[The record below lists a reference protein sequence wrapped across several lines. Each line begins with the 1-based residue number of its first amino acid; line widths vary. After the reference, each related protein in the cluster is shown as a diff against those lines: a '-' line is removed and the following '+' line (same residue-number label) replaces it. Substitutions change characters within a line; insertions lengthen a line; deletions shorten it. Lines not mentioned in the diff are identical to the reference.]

1 VGGLALLA
9 ATGAGGPD
17 TAALVTVVVATLSLF
32 GTLTVG
38 VYTARSSRATARESA
53 SLEADKVDAMRVDSL
68 LRELEQVR
76 KDRAEDRAEAARQR
90 DADRAQHAEEIEQ
103 WRRRVLQLDKRYQNT
118 AEQLDE
124 LSRWARVIRRVL
136 GEPAVSAAILAEAI
150 QVPPTPRGFGLM
162 DTDPGWR
169 RARLPPDDDEG

>member
-1 VGGLALLA
+1 MSALALLA
-9 ATGAGGPD
+9 AAGPGD
-17 TAALVTVVVATLSLF
+17 TAAVVTVLVAALSLL

-53 SLEADKVDAMRVDSL
+53 GLEADKVDAMRVDSL

-76 KDRAEDRAEAARQR
+76 KDRAEDRAEATRQR
-90 DADRAQHAEEIEQ
+90 DADRAQHAEEVEQ
-103 WRRRVLQLDKRYQNT
+103 WRRRVLQLDRRYQNT

-124 LSRWARVIRRVL
+124 LSRWARVARRVL
-136 GEPAVSAAILAEAI
+136 GMPGITAALLADGIE
-150 QVPPTPRGFGLM
+150 VPPTPRGFGLM

-169 RARLPPDDDEG
+169 RTRLPPDDEE

>member
-1 VGGLALLA
+1 MTGLVLLA
-9 ATGAGGPD
+9 VGADGAATAS
-17 TAALVTVVVATLSLF
+17 AVTVIVATLSLV

-76 KDRAEDRAEAARQR
+76 KDRAEDRAEATRQR
-90 DADRAQHAEEIEQ
+90 DADRAQHAEEVEQ

-118 AEQLDE
+118 AEQLDD

-136 GEPAVSAAILAEAI
+136 GMPGVSAALLADAI
-150 QVPPTPRGFGLM
+150 EVPPTPRGFGLM

-169 RARLPPDDDEG
+169 RTRLPPDDEE